1 MPGLDEGA
9 VAIWGINLLFYFRWL
24 AGPCPTLRFHS
35 ISDALL
41 YSRQEGLQKMEVVLL
56 HSDSLHKLVL
66 PAGAELKS
74 EPEHSGY
81 KLYRRAA

>member
-1 MPGLDEGA
+1 VLVHLRHKRSKLYYAGGGRWVPG
-9 VAIWGINLLFYFRWL
+9 
-24 AGPCPTLRFHS
+24 PSPTLRFHT

-41 YSRQEGLQKMEVVLL
+41 YSRQEGLQDTEVVLL

-66 PAGAELKS
+66 PAGARLRS

-81 KLYRRAA
+81 QLRKAA